1 MMNIL
6 RLVRMLYSKRF
17 IKEVMIIVQIMLLV
31 CVYNLASLPFDDYNK
46 NKSFVSENFD
56 IDFDNDLIFSPS
68 LSLGEGYMTGDTM
81 AYREITALMKEE
93 KNLLYACVG
102 NAAFE
107 LDNSTMIA
115 TVNAYSDAMFDS
127 IKFDLKSKPDESLL
141 QDGEVAVYISSNLS
155 EFYSV
160 GDKITLRS
168 FQRDNDVNITCRV
181 TGILKENADVIAMG
195 NNDKI
200 LVHTLSDEEKFIV
213 GKYDEAHFGKANIYP
228 GFIVKGN
235 ADTLSPELKSLAE
248 MHGTLKCAE
257 DAFKTYFLKI
267 LDENEWNVMILILL
281 LIVIVFGYGGYLIV
295 GNMQKRKL
303 CSIFYICGM
312 NLRKMTVIHI
322 LSGLMLFVPG
332 IASGLLLTPY
342 LMENFAYT
350 QFTKYSFSTVVL
362 IVAVLAFSLA
372 SSILF
377 SIVQTKKVSAIELYK
392 TTD

>member
-6 RLVRMLYSKRF
+6 RLVRMLYSKQF
-17 IKEVMIIVQIMLLV
+17 IKEAMIIVQIMLLV
-31 CVYNLASLPFDDYNK
+31 FVYNLASLPFDDYNK
-46 NKSFVSENFD
+46 NKAVVSKNFD
-56 IDFDNDLIFSPS
+56 IDFDDDLIFSPS
-68 LSLGEGYMTGDTM
+68 LSLGEGYMTGETA

-93 KNLLYACVG
+93 KNLLFACVG

-107 LDNSTMIA
+107 LGDNTMNA
-115 TVNAYSDAMFDS
+115 TINAYSDAMFDS

-141 QDGEVAVYISSNLS
+141 QDGEVSVYISSYLS
-155 EFYSV
+155 QFYGV

-181 TGILKENADVIAMG
+181 TGILKENADVISMG

-200 LVHTLSDEEKFIV
+200 LIHTLSEKENFIV
-213 GKYDEAHFGKANIYP
+213 GKYDEAHFGNANIYP

-248 MHGTLKCAE
+248 GYGTILSIE
-257 DAFKTYFLKI
+257 EIFRTDFLRI
-267 LDENEWNVMILILL
+267 LRTAKWNVMILILL

-295 GNMQKRKL
+295 SNMQKRKL

-322 LSGLMLFVPG
+322 LSGLILFVPG
-332 IASGLLLTPY
+332 IALGLLLTPY

-350 QFTKYSFSTVVL
+350 QFTKYSFSTIIL